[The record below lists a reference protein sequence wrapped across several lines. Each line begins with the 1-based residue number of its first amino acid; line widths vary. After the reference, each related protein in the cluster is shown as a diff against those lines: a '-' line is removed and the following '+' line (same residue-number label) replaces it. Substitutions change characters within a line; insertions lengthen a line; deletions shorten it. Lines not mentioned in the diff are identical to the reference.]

1 MNRMS
6 ATPPGR
12 PTPSTRRR
20 VLIVDDDDQI
30 LALLKD
36 YLTQRLGDE
45 FLVLAARDG
54 LEGLEAIRLELP
66 GLVILDVEMPGVSGF
81 QLLQHI
87 QAIDRGIP
95 VIVLTG
101 AADPRVP
108 GQTLMQGA
116 AAYAPKPL
124 SLKYLDQ
131 LVAMFLALPDEM
143 TERWSH
149 LRS

>member
-1 MNRMS
+1 MS
-6 ATPPGR
+6 ATMPGR

-66 GLVILDVEMPGVSGF
+66 GLVILDVEMPGMSGL

-124 SLKYLDQ
+124 SFKYLDQ

>member
-1 MNRMS
+1 M
-6 ATPPGR
+6 
-12 PTPSTRRR
+12 
-20 VLIVDDDDQI
+20 DDDDQI

-45 FLVLAARDG
+45 FPILLARNG

-66 GLVILDVEMPGVSGF
+66 GLVILDIEMPGMGGVE
-81 QLLQHI
+81 LLKHI
-87 QAIDRGIP
+87 QTVDRGIP

-101 AADPRVP
+101 AADPKVP
-108 GQTLMQGA
+108 GQALMQGA

-131 LVAMFLALPDEM
+131 LVAIFLALPDAM
-143 TERWSH
+143 TERWAR